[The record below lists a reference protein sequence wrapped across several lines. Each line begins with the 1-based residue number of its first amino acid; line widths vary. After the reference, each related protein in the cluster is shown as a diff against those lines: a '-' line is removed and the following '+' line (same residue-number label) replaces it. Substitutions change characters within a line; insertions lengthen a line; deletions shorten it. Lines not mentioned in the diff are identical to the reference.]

1 MPIPVVCPG
10 CSARFTVSDK
20 FAGLTGPCPKC
31 KKPITVPALV
41 KAVTIHEPDSPVK
54 GATGRPAIVSVP
66 RLVEPTP
73 VLAIAGSAAGA
84 VCLLILAWLVGA
96 MFRPGTPPAWL
107 LIGSAFGVAL
117 PCVVL
122 AYALVRDRELAA
134 LSGIGFVVRSLI
146 CAAVYAGLWCIKG
159 LLPAEVTAEMWQWL
173 FLAPIFLLPGALAA
187 LATLE
192 LDWGPATAHFSI
204 YVLFTAL
211 LRTLA
216 GLPPL

>member
-1 MPIPVVCPG
+1 MPIPVICPG
-10 CSARFTVSDK
+10 CTARFTVSDK
-20 FAGLTGPCPKC
+20 FAGMTGPCPKC

-54 GATGRPAIVSVP
+54 AATGRPAIVSVP
-66 RLVEPTP
+66 RLVEPAP

-84 VCLLILAWLVGA
+84 VALMTGAWLVGA
-96 MFRPGTPPAWL
+96 MFRPGPPPAWL
-107 LIGSAFGVAL
+107 LIAAAFTVAV
-117 PCVVL
+117 PSVL
-122 AYALVRDRELAA
+122 LSYALVRDRELAPLTGA
-134 LSGIGFVVRSLI
+134 GLVLRGLI

-159 LLPAEVTAEMWQWL
+159 MLPVEATAEMWQWL
-173 FLAPIFLLPGALAA
+173 FLGPIFLLPGALAA